1 MKGKK
6 YIYAHKFEG
15 LPKLTDLQLV
25 EEELPP
31 VKDGGGLCP
40 EYYQKYDPYCFTVSF
55 RACCELNMLCRI
67 LLRSNYQG
75 WKYFPFWDHKSD
87 FKKFLQT

>member
-15 LPKLTDLQLV
+15 IPKLTDLQLV

-31 VKDGGGLCP
+31 VKDGGKL
-40 EYYQKYDPYCFTVSF
+40 Q
-55 RACCELNMLCRI
+55 RI
-67 LLRSNYQG
+67 IN
-75 WKYFPFWDHKSD
+75 
-87 FKKFLQT
+87 

>member
-15 LPKLTDLQLV
+15 MPKLTDLQLV

-31 VKDGGGLCP
+31 VKDGGKLCR
-40 EYYQKYDPYCFTVSF
+40 KYDPNNYVLQDIDEETVF
-55 RACCELNMLCRI
+55 
-67 LLRSNYQG
+67 
-75 WKYFPFWDHKSD
+75 
-87 FKKFLQT
+87 

>member
-15 LPKLTDLQLV
+15 MPKLTDLQLV

-31 VKDGGGLCP
+31 VKDGGKLC
-40 EYYQKYDPYCFTVSF
+40 QKFDLNNYVLRDIDEETMFPLF
-55 RACCELNMLCRI
+55 R
-67 LLRSNYQG
+67 Y
-75 WKYFPFWDHKSD
+75 
-87 FKKFLQT
+87 

>member
-31 VKDGGGLCP
+31 VKDGGRLCP
-40 EYYQKYDPYCFTVSF
+40 EYCQKYDPYCFTVSF
-55 RACCELNMLCRI
+55 PACCELNMFGRPVE
-67 LLRSNYQG
+67 YYWG
-75 WKYFPFWDHKSD
+75 WKL
-87 FKKFLQT
+87 LQSEILSAN